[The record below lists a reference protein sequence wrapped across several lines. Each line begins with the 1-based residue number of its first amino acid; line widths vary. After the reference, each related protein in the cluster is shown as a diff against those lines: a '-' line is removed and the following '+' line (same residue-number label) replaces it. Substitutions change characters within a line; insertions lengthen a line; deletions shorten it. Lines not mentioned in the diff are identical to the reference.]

1 MLTRVRAQ
9 NPFVLLDGALPEVG
23 LREVVAARAQLD
35 LLQTALVIEA
45 RRQWAS
51 WAEIGALVG
60 MTPQGA
66 WKRYRAVDPIPPL
79 GANRS

>member
-1 MLTRVRAQ
+1 LLARARAQ
-9 NPFVLLDGALPEVG
+9 NQVVLLEGALPEVG

-45 RRQWAS
+45 RWQWAS
-51 WAEIGALVG
+51 WAEIGALLG

-66 WKRYRAVDPIPPL
+66 WKRYRAVDPIPPRRT
-79 GANRS
+79 NQS